1 MNPCKRFLIVLSI
14 CLVLPLDDALSQV
27 EFETGAIAINLS
39 QYARVRVYAPDL
51 NTRQIDRSSI
61 LVGGNPGEVY
71 DYWNDANTLDSAIVV
86 SSPQFSDHELY
97 VSCDNTYSFAPPNI
111 IQEVNVY
118 GWDGLGFAIVKFT
131 IVNNEATDLDAKIG
145 MEIIAQIDGTY
156 GFEAVEHFPLD
167 EVIAIYRT
175 PSTYVGYKLLSNSL
189 ETLHSINWFDGYYNS
204 DDSLEAW
211 FSWGSIDP
219 LFSSGPD
226 GAVAF
231 WSEPRGLIATGDA
244 REVYVGI
251 AVGADDGTMLAQME
265 TATMFYNTVFTDVA
279 EDGQVVPEKY
289 MLKQNYPNPFNP
301 KTAISFQLSAVS
313 QASLVI
319 YNLLGR
325 EVATLVNEK
334 LSSGSYTRQW
344 DASGMPSGTYFY
356 ELKVGDWKERR
367 KMVLLK

>member
-111 IQEVNVY
+111 IQGVNVY
-118 GWDGLGFAIVKFT
+118 GWDGQGFAIVKFAIT
-131 IVNNEATDLDAKIG
+131 NNEATDLNAKIG
-145 MEIIAQIDGTY
+145 MEIIAQIDGAY
-156 GFEAVEHFPLD
+156 GFESVEYFSLD
-167 EVIAIYRT
+167 DVIAIYRT

-204 DDSLEAW
+204 DDSLDAW
-211 FSWGSIDP
+211 FSWGGIGP
-219 LFSSGPD
+219 VFSSGPD

-231 WSEPRGLIATGDA
+231 WSEQRGLIAAGDV
-244 REVYVGI
+244 REVFVGI
-251 AVGADDGTMLAQME
+251 AVGADDGTMLARME
-265 TATMFYNTVFTDVA
+265 TATTFYNTVFTDVA
-279 EDGQVVPEKY
+279 DHGQGVPEQY
-289 MLKQNYPNPFNP
+289 VLQQNYPNPFNP
-301 KTAISFQLSAVS
+301 TTTFSFSIPYSSFTILSV
-313 QASLVI
+313 

-325 EVATLVNEK
+325 EVATLVREK
-334 LSSGSYTRQW
+334 LAPSSYTLQW
-344 DASGMPSGTYFY
+344 DASGLPSGTYFY
-356 ELKVGDWKERR
+356 ELRAGDHKERK